1 MQLSLNQFALAR
13 LPELAR
19 RLRAWW
25 LKEFLDLFP
34 KRFVELLSGRER
46 TLLVVAV
53 EPEGF
58 ALELMNGALSPIA
71 SERMSASGDTLATID
86 RFLVAQ
92 GLERQEVDIG
102 LRMPAESVFTRQLL
116 LPVEA
121 RDAIE
126 AVVVQDLANKTPFKA
141 DDIYCDYVAGEASEG
156 GKIAVWQWVIRRQF
170 VHQALV
176 PLGMGIEDITFVVSG
191 GCDAGQPMP
200 LINLRRAAETG
211 TSWSEKIAPIL
222 CCSAL
227 VLALIAGGLKYW
239 NQQVALDRLDSEIAA
254 TGGKAQ
260 QVRALVDQLKEKRSV
275 LLRLRLQRSES
286 SGLIDLWGEATQ
298 ILPSHSWLTE
308 FRLAETAG
316 GREQQVTMIGFS
328 GAAPSLVGII
338 DGSRLFIDA
347 SLTSPVAFDAAEG
360 RERFALQARV
370 RLPEMLKEAAR

>member
-19 RLRAWW
+19 CFGVWW
-25 LKEFLDLFP
+25 IQEFLDLFP

-58 ALELMNGALSPIA
+58 VLELMNGALSPIA
-71 SERMSASGDTLATID
+71 SERMSASGGTLASID
-86 RFLVAQ
+86 RFLVAH
-92 GLERQEVDIG
+92 GLERHEVDIG
-102 LRMPAESVFTRQLL
+102 LRLPVESVFARQLL

-126 AVVVQDLANKTPFKA
+126 AIVVQDLANKTPFKA
-141 DDIYCDYVAGEASEG
+141 ADIYCDYVAGEAGES

-176 PLGMGIEDITFVVSG
+176 PLGIGIEDIAFVVSG
-191 GCDAGQPMP
+191 GCDASQPVP
-200 LINLRRAAETG
+200 LINLRRSAETG

-239 NQQVALDRLDSEIAA
+239 NQQVALDRLTAEIAM
-254 TGGKAQ
+254 TGSKAQ
-260 QVRALVDQLKEKRSV
+260 QVRALADQLKEKRSALV
-275 LLRLRLQRSES
+275 HLRLQRSES
-286 SGLIDLWGEATQ
+286 PGLIDLWEETTR
-298 ILPSHSWLTE
+298 ILPPHSWLTE

-316 GREQQVTMIGFS
+316 KREQQVTMIGFS

-338 DGSRLFIDA
+338 DGSRLFVDA

-370 RLPEMLKEAAR
+370 RLPEILKEAVR